1 MNPVVE
7 KFMEVAKE
15 LGYIPSQIRDDLR
28 EAALD
33 IIHEKYRSEFRSLKD
48 CMRKMNVCELKA
60 IVDEIE
66 EGGKP

>member
-15 LGYIPSQIRDDLR
+15 LGYIPSQIRDELR

-33 IIHEKYRSEFRSLKD
+33 IIHEKYRKEYCSLKD
-48 CMRKMNVCELKA
+48 ALREMSLAELRD
-60 IVDEIE
+60 IVVENMEGE
-66 EGGKP
+66 EL